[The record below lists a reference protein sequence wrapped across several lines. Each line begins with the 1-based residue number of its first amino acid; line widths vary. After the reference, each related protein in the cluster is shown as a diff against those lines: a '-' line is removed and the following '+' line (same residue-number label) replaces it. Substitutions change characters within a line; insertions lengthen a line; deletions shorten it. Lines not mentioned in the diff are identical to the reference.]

1 MQFRGMS
8 RSHLFL
14 IELIIVIV
22 FFAFSAAITVQVF
35 SKAHELSQSASAL
48 NGAVLAVQTAAETD
62 KAAPLKSIDTSQ
74 RNTVYFNEEWE
85 VAEPAGAVYTMTS
98 DVALEARE
106 AGTMAV
112 YTYSVTSDG
121 KVIYRLQSKKYYS
134 GEALNA
140 ASPDEVN

>member
-14 IELIIVIV
+14 IELIIVIL
-22 FFAFSAAITVQVF
+22 FFAFSAAIAVQVL
-35 SKAHELSQSASAL
+35 SKAHELSQSATAL

-62 KAAPLKSIDTSQ
+62 KTVRLQDIDTSQ
-74 RNTVYFNEEWE
+74 RTTAYFNEDWE
-85 VAEPAGAVYTMTS
+85 IAEPAGAVYIMTS
-98 DVALEARE
+98 DVALEERE

-112 YTYSVTSDG
+112 YSYSVASDN
-121 KVIYRLQSKKYYS
+121 KVIYQLQSKKYYS
-134 GEALNA
+134 GEALSA